1 MAVVMQIQQDC
12 QTIFYIDP
20 IGITEKYGVVPDFLH
35 TRFVVCF
42 RELFV
47 SRIYMFG

>member
-20 IGITEKYGVVPDFLH
+20 IGITEKYGVVSDLLH
-35 TRFVVCF
+35 TRLVVCL
-42 RELFV
+42 RELFE